1 MNFGNG
7 VDAWEL
13 KQTLAGLG
21 LVRDAILKA
30 LGRDA

>member
-7 VDAWEL
+7 IDGFEL
-13 KQTLAGLG
+13 NQTLGGLG

-30 LGRDA
+30 LG